1 MTPCDGTPTS
11 EKWCCGTHNIACCG
25 TDKEIALA
33 TVIGVPNTSSKASS
47 TSKSSSTSTPISSP
61 NATQS
66 STQSSIPK
74 VLTLGAKVGIGIGV
88 VVIGLAT
95 VLGPLC
101 FWWKRGKWGKDKRSA
116 PVTSEGFMKA
126 ELPGSEVS
134 RYGNAA
140 LLRTHLWRRSE
151 MVELEGSKTQIQGG
165 DITRIEL
172 P

>member
-1 MTPCDGTPTS
+1 
-11 EKWCCGTHNIACCG
+11 
-25 TDKEIALA
+25 
-33 TVIGVPNTSSKASS
+33 
-47 TSKSSSTSTPISSP
+47 
-61 NATQS
+61 
-66 STQSSIPK
+66 
-74 VLTLGAKVGIGIGV
+74 
-88 VVIGLAT
+88 
-95 VLGPLC
+95 
-101 FWWKRGKWGKDKRSA
+101 
-116 PVTSEGFMKA
+116 MKA